1 MRIANPLLAGVAA
14 VAVAFPAYAE
24 EDPVPAGSSAAL
36 QRADEIVVVGK
47 SYGQEVGETV
57 TPLKDV
63 PNTITVIDREQIE
76 ANFRRSRMR

>member
-1 MRIANPLLAGVAA
+1 M
-14 VAVAFPAYAE
+14 
-24 EDPVPAGSSAAL
+24 
-36 QRADEIVVVGK
+36 VGK

-76 ANFRRSRMR
+76 ANSRRSRMR

>member
-1 MRIANPLLAGVAA
+1 VRIANPLLAGVAV

-24 EDPVPAGSSAAL
+24 EDPVPAESSAEL

-76 ANFRRSRMR
+76 ANSRRSRMR

>member
-1 MRIANPLLAGVAA
+1 M
-14 VAVAFPAYAE
+14 AFPAYAE
-24 EDPVPAGSSAAL
+24 EDPVPAGPSAAL
-36 QRADEIVVVGK
+36 QHADEIVVVGK

-76 ANFRRSRMR
+76 ANSRRSRMR